1 MMDVMQNKVLLVD
14 DDPGVR
20 SSICRP
26 LKGAATCALKLKMD
40 GPLWTVVDSE
50 SPDLVVLDML
60 LSDAQMSESDACKEI
75 RQKGILI
82 PVILP
87 TIKDRMM
94 NPRYMEQAFRS
105 GGARISGIGRLSG
118 VPRSVLLVGMAY
130 S

>member
-1 MMDVMQNKVLLVD
+1 MTIHECGL
-14 DDPGVR
+14 
-20 SSICRP
+20 SICRP
-26 LKGAATCALKLKMD
+26 LKRAATCALKLKMD
-40 GPLWTVVDSE
+40 GPLWTIVDSE
-50 SPDLVVLDML
+50 SPDPVVLDIL